1 MTEITRAVFNE
12 IDGSHIQA
20 IAAQLG
26 ISPSQAEA
34 AVQQALPMLVG
45 GLARNAQSEQGAGEL
60 LGALQR
66 DHGGIDLGGLLG
78 GLLGGGAGGNAG
90 AGMGGGLGDLLGS
103 VLGGGMGGG
112 AAAGANRSGGGMADM
127 GGAIL
132 GHIFGNK
139 QERASENLGQSSGIG
154 GQNASQLMAML
165 APLVM
170 AALAKLVQ
178 NRGMGAND
186 LGQALGQEQQ
196 QIQQTGGGDL
206 LNSVLDR
213 DGDGDVDATDLMQA
227 GLSAINMFGRRA

>member
-1 MTEITRAVFNE
+1 MTDITRAVFNE

-20 IAAQLG
+20 IAEQLG

-45 GLARNAQSEQGAGEL
+45 GLAHNAQSEQGAGDL

-66 DHGGIDLGGLLG
+66 DHGGVDLGGLLG

-90 AGMGGGLGDLLGS
+90 AGMGGGLGGLLGS
-103 VLGGGMGGG
+103 VLGGVTGGG
-112 AAAGANRSGGGMADM
+112 AAAGANSGGGMADM

-139 QERASENLGQSSGIG
+139 QDTANQNLGQSSGIG
-154 GQNASQLMAML
+154 GQNAGQLMAML

-170 AALAKLVQ
+170 AALAKLVK

-186 LGQALGQEQQ
+186 LGQVLGQEQQ
-196 QIQQTGGGDL
+196 QIQQSGSGGL

-213 DGDGDVDATDLMQA
+213 DGDGKVDASDLLQA
-227 GLSAINMFGRRA
+227 GLSAINLFGRRA